1 MRILSDRNK
10 AYSSELVQF
19 FGQHGV
25 AVGVYY
31 RFAAADNLYLFAYF
45 VGVRFEGIIV
55 FGGNGSYDGSLMR
68 VAEDVAEYTSLAGGV
83 DARFGDNVVGA
94 VSGAGHVENRQRQT
108 NAGIPASRTA
118 PYGAVRKECPVKE
131 FFHRCLADAAGYD
144 DASAESAQT
153 FRGHVG
159 EMSGDGRHLFEERL
173 NAVSFGWPVDDKIGH
188 SLVVE
193 GFDIFVSVADTCA
206 DGGEDCVS
214 GVENRAAVD
223 NDMFVYETWF

>member
-1 MRILSDRNK
+1 MFF
-10 AYSSELVQF
+10 SELVQF

-131 FFHRCLADAAGYD
+131 FFHRCLADAAGNVFYQGR
-144 DASAESAQT
+144 SEGGMVSW
-153 FRGHVG
+153 
-159 EMSGDGRHLFEERL
+159 DGCDPAGRR
-173 NAVSFGWPVDDKIGH
+173 VK
-188 SLVVE
+188 
-193 GFDIFVSVADTCA
+193 
-206 DGGEDCVS
+206 S
-214 GVENRAAVD
+214 GVYFVFASQGNEGSSKGAVAKILVI
-223 NDMFVYETWF
+223 N